1 MTQIRA
7 FGRLGAMK
15 TAGKILGA
23 LLVFALVLGLTL
35 WGVRAY
41 NLHRYAIPS
50 GDGNSMT
57 THLEATLRAHGGEEV
72 RGDYLRGIYYAP
84 SAPQHAGTIIT
95 FGGSEGSAADFQ
107 ARALSE
113 QGYHAVALYFFGQDG
128 QQRTLSQVPLDFFD
142 EALAWIDAREEL
154 AGGPLTVIGT
164 SKGAELTANLAARY
178 PEIDNIVLYTPG
190 DHTYSG
196 LSFDSREQASSF
208 TWRGAEVPFAAFP
221 SDFRIMGPM
230 MFRMA
235 LGLPVSYLATYE
247 AAAASADPASRID
260 LSGFSGHGLLFAG
273 DQDAMWQAATAARN
287 LEATNPRLEAVVYP
301 GAGHLFSEDVA
312 AAIGPSWKTML
323 GGTIEG
329 NRQASRESGALLRER
344 LAEWHPS
351 PTQG

>member
-1 MTQIRA
+1 
-7 FGRLGAMK
+7 MK

-23 LLVFALVLGLTL
+23 LLAFALLLGLSY
-35 WGVRAY
+35 WGILSY
-41 NLHRYAIPS
+41 NLRHYAIPS
-50 GDGNSMT
+50 EAGDVVST
-57 THLEATLRAHGGEEV
+57 DRDSILRAHGGEAV
-72 RGDYLRGIYYAP
+72 DGDYLRGIHYAP
-84 SAPQHAGTIIT
+84 AQPQHAGTIIT

-113 QGYHAVALYFFGQDG
+113 QGYHTLALYFFGQDG
-128 QQRTLSQVPLDFFD
+128 QQPTLSQVPLDFFD
-142 EALAWIDAREEL
+142 EALSWIGEREEL
-154 AGGPLTVIGT
+154 TAGPLTVIGT

-208 TWRGAEVPFAAFP
+208 TWRGSEIPFAAFP
-221 SDFRIMGPM
+221 SDFRIMAPM

-235 LGLPVSYLATYE
+235 LGLPVSYLPTYE
-247 AAAASADPASRID
+247 AAAASADPSSVID

-287 LEATNPRLEAVVYP
+287 LANTNPRLEAVIYP
-301 GAGHLFSEDVA
+301 SAGHLFSEDIA
-312 AAIGPSWKTML
+312 ATIGPSWKTML

-329 NRQASRESGALLRER
+329 NRQASRDSGALLRER
-344 LAEWHPS
+344 LAEWHSS